1 MEIMSR
7 NTKANLLC
15 QSKICKLY
23 RSICMHQYIGAFDI
37 SAYEAIV
44 SAEEITESNGRIMQT
59 YPCPT
64 KVMDTIKI
72 MHYLY
77 YFTIIS
83 IKF

>member
-1 MEIMSR
+1 
-7 NTKANLLC
+7 
-15 QSKICKLY
+15 
-23 RSICMHQYIGAFDI
+23 MHQYIGAFDI

-64 KVMDTIKI
+64 KVMNIIKI